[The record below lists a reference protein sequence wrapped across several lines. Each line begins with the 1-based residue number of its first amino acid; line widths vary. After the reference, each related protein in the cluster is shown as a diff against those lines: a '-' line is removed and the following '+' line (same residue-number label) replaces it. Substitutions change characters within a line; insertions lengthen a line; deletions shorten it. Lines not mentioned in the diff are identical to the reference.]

1 MISREMVI
9 AAGFTGLK
17 LGRSGTLVWVTV
29 ATSSMVFLFDMAKI
43 GPAKAMKEGFGAVLQ
58 DGSVV
63 KVVHDCRAVEDL
75 LHHQLNINLKNV
87 FDTQVRSLSVHRVT
101 HLMYSCMSCRKYVLH
116 FLIWNY
122 NYLPSNVLTLS
133 VISMLIFAL

>member
-1 MISREMVI
+1 MVI

-17 LGRSGTLVWVTV
+17 LGRSGTLVWVTI

-63 KVVHDCRAVEDL
+63 KVVHDCRAIEDL
-75 LHHQLNINLKNV
+75 LHHQLDINLKNV
-87 FDTQVRSLSVHRVT
+87 FDTQVRSLSGHRVT
-101 HLMYSCMSCRKYVLH
+101 HLMYSCIKTNMSCRKYVLH

-122 NYLPSNVLTLS
+122 NYFPRNVLTLS